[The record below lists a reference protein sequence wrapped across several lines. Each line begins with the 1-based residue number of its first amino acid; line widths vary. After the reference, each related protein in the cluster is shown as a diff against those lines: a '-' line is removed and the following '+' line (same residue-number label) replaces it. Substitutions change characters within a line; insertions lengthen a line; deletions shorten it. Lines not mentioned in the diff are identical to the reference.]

1 MSVALASNGRAYTK
15 PSLRIVSDNQRL
27 CRVFH
32 LKISNWVNHGS
43 TSWPVNAPDTS
54 NDLSFVYDYSDQPTS
69 VSGKASGSYRYDG
82 HLKRVKAVVDNK
94 TIYNVYNIAGELVH
108 VHELT
113 GDKKTDYVRL
123 GGQTVA
129 RVRGVTG
136 GSTSANITYVYNDHL
151 GSPVA
156 TKTGSAAIIRERY
169 TPFGITTNNPAD
181 LDDQAGFT
189 GHIKDKATGL
199 NYMQARYYDP
209 VIGRFLSIDP
219 VTFMDTGNPS
229 MFNRYSYA
237 NNDPVNMIDLDGREA
252 WLVSRPLSMPLGLV
266 ANHMFVMVVND
277 NTGQVTR
284 FSYGPQGRISD
295 PGKLVNLTGSG
306 SPTDNDDAFYGAVFL
321 MGEGA
326 AAQMGVAGVKIN
338 ASDETVLAA
347 GKELSD
353 FLGTPANPN
362 SAAPNYA
369 ALPSSTDE
377 ANSNSAASWID
388 NTATSR
394 DGNGNRI
401 TNKPRGTTNPGLRDR
416 SNISS
421 RMVTCTGSR
430 IKKSSC

>member
-15 PSLRIVSDNQRL
+15 PSLRVVNDNQRL

-32 LKISNWVNHGS
+32 LKISNWDEHRLV
-43 TSWPVNAPDTS
+43 SWPVNAPDTS

-136 GSTSANITYVYNDHL
+136 GSTSTNITYVYNDHL

-156 TKTGSAAIIRERY
+156 TKSGSAAIIRERY

-199 NYMQARYYDP
+199 NYMQARYYDTI
-209 VIGRFLSIDP
+209 IGRFLSVDP
-219 VTFMDTGNPS
+219 VTFLQTGNPS
-229 MFNRYSYA
+229 YFNRYRYCS
-237 NNDPVNMIDLDGREA
+237 NDPVNCTD
-252 WLVSRPLSMPLGLV
+252 P
-266 ANHMFVMVVND
+266 
-277 NTGQVTR
+277 TGM
-284 FSYGPQGRISD
+284 S
-295 PGKLVNLTGSG
+295 
-306 SPTDNDDAFYGAVFL
+306 DAFGTTDQILFDT
-321 MGEGA
+321 
-326 AAQMGVAGVKIN
+326 VKY
-338 ASDETVLAA
+338 AFAPVY
-347 GKELSD
+347 D
-353 FLGTPANPN
+353 FLIADGV
-362 SAAPNYA
+362 
-369 ALPSSTDE
+369 E
-377 ANSNSAASWID
+377 AVNQVA
-388 NTATSR
+388 
-394 DGNGNRI
+394 DGNLKAAI
-401 TNKPRGTTNPGLRDR
+401 APAAKATLKP
-416 SNISS
+416 
-421 RMVTCTGSR
+421 VKVVSR
-430 IKKSSC
+430 IKESTKAVKAAKKAGNNQKVQADIDGLTKELGKGNMNPGTGTKSVGDGISEARGRNGGRVLFREKGSDGVEILGKSGKNPKNQQDAISAAKDIIKKERQ